1 MEKESTIVKQSITT
15 STFTECVE
23 DQGRRIERQPRSLA
37 DIQKQMK
44 VLAWIHALAAEHPD
58 KSFFRDGQCKNCSVC
73 NEEFHFLHYTTE
85 ATGYCIECYLNSF
98 CNVVDDENVF
108 WVIIKR
114 TERTLIQISNS

>member
-1 MEKESTIVKQSITT
+1 MEKESNIVKQSITT
-15 STFTECVE
+15 STECVE
-23 DQGRRIERQPRSLA
+23 DQGSRRERQPRSLA

-85 ATGYCIECYLNSF
+85 AVGYCIECYLNRF
-98 CNVVDDENVF
+98 CDVIDDENVF
-108 WVIIKR
+108 WVVIKR
-114 TERTLIQISNS
+114 TGRPLIQISNS

>member
-1 MEKESTIVKQSITT
+1 MEITSNIDKQLITT
-15 STFTECVE
+15 STECVE

-44 VLAWIHALAAEHPD
+44 VLAWLHALAAEHPD

-73 NEEFHFLHYTTE
+73 NEEFHFLHYTTTTE
-85 ATGYCIECYLNSF
+85 AAGYCIECYLNSF
-98 CNVVDDENVF
+98 CDVVDDENVF

-114 TERTLIQISNS
+114 TGRTLIQISNS